1 MKKFHILY
9 VSLAS
14 MLIMFFVIVGFG
26 LKNTTLNN
34 VKLSAVDN
42 NYTITVNK
50 TSAFSVYVTGS
61 GVLKAAT
68 NASTDTYTVEQ
79 GTQINL
85 RVVNETKIFNG
96 WNITGTYEIPSG
108 YTCTTASEVFT
119 IVPQSNLT
127 VGVSR
132 IDPTTS
138 DKGKYMSNRFLIA
151 SYQDLFAL
159 QEAFKAGTTGT
170 NALYQ
175 EKLFTKNEA
184 DYSLIN
190 FYDQMFEGDP
200 TWMSYGDNVSAKING
215 IKNAG
220 FFSRIQK
227 GYYLV
232 TQSFAY
238 FDISESMII
247 EGVGTTTNP
256 FKGVFD
262 GLNGNDTSS
271 IFVVTS
277 INQQTTN
284 NITNYLGLF
293 GVLDEQ
299 AIIKNLKLDVSIA
312 INKADAN
319 PQKQNY
325 YVGGIAGRCNSAFI
339 YNIECSTR
347 HSVEFSGAT
356 TKDNKN
362 NLYIGGLF
370 GYMEAGI
377 EDYANIRLKQ
387 SNYSWNIETYSSFD
401 NVYSGLIA
409 GIAENSYINRISVNV
424 GGFNFNVHSNKK
436 TSNDAIQYHADMA
449 SGNIFGKYVTKAEKL
464 NRKLYVRNLDI
475 SGSNLEVLSIIIHT
489 GTAYTGGLIGYIDA
503 SVADR
508 YLYIGDVIYN
518 IEGSSSS
525 SIISS
530 SINKDSVTNL
540 YAGGLFGYINGG
552 YVKAGPSFNNRIVTQ
567 YIEDQPFKRYNYIFN
582 TNMVIKAENFG
593 LTSAKQGRVLA
604 GGLAGFGYFDISG
617 TVDNPTELLL
627 SPKNKT
633 FTVNAIQKTAASPVT
648 VNSEHIFD
656 HCLTGLLFTTVNTIE
671 EPSTPIGYT
680 YEYINVYAD
689 NYGVDSIREIDS
701 LTIGDLKTGGL
712 LSYAHGITINGVNLY
727 LNSGYIN
734 CSALSYASYTRIFGN
749 NASCG
754 GLVGTLWS
762 STVSNCK
769 ISGFDDNYNDIGTK
783 VQILSI
789 QNAQKGGTRDN
800 DNYVAENFVGGM
812 FGEIRRTTL
821 EGCVYNGSSTNEDYV
836 QLQGHQN
843 PDTAFCGGIVGY
855 IYNLSINTAG
865 VSKSGKPV
873 SFHNVVNNCKIKNAH
888 VYAGATNIK
897 TKFNKPDIYIGGI
910 VGASLCDSSGTT
922 TVISN
927 CDVHDSKIEAVGN
940 ELMRVY
946 VGGVVGTIGFSNIT
960 GTVTNC
966 YVVNSHVSAISKG
979 QTATDTYTNG
989 GQNFARAAGIEA
1001 NTSSVTISYC
1011 AVIDTTIES
1020 NASHIS
1026 SIAAGIF
1033 TREKSQNATIKN
1045 CYTNAFVSSAGTAA
1059 TVETYPIAPCDAQTG
1074 ADTSY
1079 YVTNNIPTITNE
1091 KNAVGI
1097 TLNKTLLN
1105 TTNLDILN
1113 ALSGNKINS
1122 NHNKAIKF
1130 FPAFDTPDV
1139 FSVNDTGDNNV
1150 ATLNLNGDT
1159 DATNYLYIIISAKGG
1174 GNTRRPLFTARGGTY
1189 QDLDE
1194 LNADGWFILGT
1205 IIVYNGVSSQA
1216 GSLSNPSISYPIN
1229 FNEYEFKTDPVTGKT
1244 YFKNKIYPYD
1254 EIQNN
1259 DYENLGYNETVG
1271 GPGQTLPVP
1280 AGISSSVTY
1289 DISDS
1294 ASTFPI
1300 PSTTPS
1306 GRYIYLKT
1314 TANSYYY
1321 SFNQRGSQTWIDFE
1335 YCGSSTE
1342 GLTTYYY
1349 YRATRPD
1356 FEAAGQAKAKIH
1368 RYYTIDR
1375 QISHAWD
1382 GLEGNIEITIDKND
1396 NDTLY
1401 LIETTND
1408 SDGAANFTG
1417 IKTSVTTNQLI
1428 NNYLNSATINITGTD
1443 LYDGSSSSLE
1453 FYCSTDSNNWSLIGS
1468 EYINY
1473 SASSIDIDLSSFT
1486 SFLLSSQKYFQ
1497 IINNSADDNIS
1508 ISTINVNY
1516 EVADIQEVNSYR
1528 YLPIGSSTSSGSFN
1542 IFNAGTETI
1551 TPIGSQGYNVDGSV
1565 FILPSMASGV
1575 SINRIITVNV
1585 RDNIPDIVIRFEL
1598 DEADAILYEE
1608 FVDIYGMPYSFNSSV
1623 GSYTFENNV
1632 NTVSSVREYTFTFK
1646 PNVEISD
1653 VTTFYLAFTIGSTS
1667 NLAPY
1672 CYRFIIN
1679 PNRRVLERVTYATY
1693 TPPLNYQKAD
1703 KLGEASN
1710 PYMISYGSTT
1720 KLIPIFTRV
1729 NDLPYAVEEYH
1740 FAAQQTLTRG
1750 AIGYTKFYEL
1760 INDEY
1765 VLTEDTL
1772 SDTSK
1777 TYYIFKRHEYL
1788 SEMNTSLVTYNLIT
1802 PETGTMNASGEF
1814 VSVASGNLNSDYYID
1829 IVLNEDPTQK
1839 KSIYYNFAERFSVT
1853 YSSEG
1858 ADIVG
1863 LANTTSKT
1871 PYIVDFTI
1879 QSGYCGSISRLSVTI
1894 GDAEYDLDDILSYP
1908 DGGWLRDSSGNEFN
1922 NDRLPELSQR
1932 FYRLAIPGE
1941 IINGDIDIDVVFYQM
1956 FTITFDLQC
1965 ADFAYDYVAG
1975 GGVQSISYSV
1985 IKGTKFKEYF
1995 DSAKQTAINDLK
2007 EAVLETLTGY
2017 IFTGW
2022 YLINNANNVISY
2034 TSSFEDILSADQ
2046 DIPINS
2052 SFVFYARWSFLIEL
2066 VEAPGTHIHPA
2077 FNSDFMYQ
2085 YDDAGRVTNTILIPL
2100 NNNNGYIF
2108 TVSKDDD
2115 FIGDVNV
2122 TAYSAK
2128 QINHE
2133 YVIEP
2138 IQIDYYNNNSDI
2150 YHIKKGNITGY
2161 VIIATSVSNSHI
2173 IVGRNTASI
2182 LDEIVPQ
2189 DGVFT
2194 FKYVVNHYN
2203 LDAESKSYIFS
2214 NNNLNK
2220 KMDLMFE
2227 FYINQYDSNVD
2238 DFVQVPKGL
2247 VKDTTI
2253 EVFYSRFIT
2262 STETPDF
2269 TAVGTYKITA
2279 ADEASNKHQFHLNDF
2294 KKWNYY
2300 EDYPESANYTF
2311 QDMIGSETSVSE
2323 VYYIIITPPNGY
2335 DELPTGYDTRDIP
2348 EQMTERDVCNHIMN
2362 VGYVEPDTDNPGEY
2376 KYLEG
2381 DRNTNNFNIHDLQE
2395 NYSHVLQSTVSDETS
2410 LQTAYYTVV
2419 PSRKTIVTNEHGTI
2433 GGSDRDYYTFYDIQ
2447 DYAFLDLT
2455 YHNCY
2460 INDDLGYIKL
2470 FDDATQGTRG
2480 EIISSNFSSHFLEI
2494 DLVMGYNTGN
2504 VEVYGAL
2511 GDSTDWE
2518 IISTI
2523 YVDDVDY
2530 KEYTVVF
2537 PEKYDKF
2544 RVVNT
2549 SLNTIFLKQINYV
2562 SRLSGIQY
2570 EITTDDYFNEDFNKV
2585 NKVPGS
2591 ESGTLGADGYTV
2603 KYRSYNSILGDVRH
2617 NGKTFAL
2624 AVQIKDSS
2632 GIVMDIPNNYESIVE
2647 CHVYYEY
2654 LDSNNVLQVGTTTIE
2669 SNLANVKGRNTIFY
2683 NLTDTLRD
2691 KNVNKVDFYFTISDA
2706 SYEINSIL
2714 LIENPSFYKPAMAE
2728 VRQVVYDINA

>member
-26 LKNTTLNN
+26 LQNTTLNN
-34 VKLSAVDN
+34 IKVGAVDDS
-42 NYTITVNK
+42 YTITINK
-50 TSAFSVYVTGS
+50 TSAFSVFVTGS
-61 GVLKAAT
+61 GVLKAST
-68 NASTDTYTVEQ
+68 NASTDVYTVEQ

-96 WNITGTYEIPSG
+96 WDITGTYEIPSG

-159 QEAFKAGTTGT
+159 QEAFKAGTTGS

-175 EKLFTKNEA
+175 TKLFTKNEA

-200 TWMSYGDNVSAKING
+200 TWMSYGDNVAAKING

-220 FFSRIQK
+220 FFARIQK

-256 FKGVFD
+256 FMGVFD
-262 GLNGNDTSS
+262 GLNGNDISS

-277 INQQTTN
+277 INQETTN
-284 NITNYLGLF
+284 NITRYIGLF

-319 PQKQNY
+319 PQTQNY
-325 YVGGIAGRCNSAFI
+325 YIGGIAGRCNSAFI
-339 YNIECSTR
+339 YNIECSAR
-347 HSVEFSGAT
+347 HSVELSGAT
-356 TKDNKN
+356 TKGNKN
-362 NLYIGGLF
+362 SLYIGGLF

-377 EDYANIRLKQ
+377 EDYANISLKQ

-409 GIAENSYINRISVNV
+409 GIAENSYVNRISVNV
-424 GGFNFNVHSNKK
+424 GGFNYNVHSNKQT
-436 TSNDAIQYHADMA
+436 TSDDIQYHAIMS

-475 SGSNLEVLSIIIHT
+475 SGSNSEVLSIILHT

-508 YLYIGDVIYN
+508 YLYIGDVVYN
-518 IEGSSSS
+518 IDGSGTS
-525 SIISS
+525 SILSS
-530 SINKDSVTNL
+530 SINKDSITNL

-552 YVKAGPSFNNRIVTQ
+552 YVKADSSFKDRIVTQ

-582 TNMVIKAENFG
+582 SNIAIKAENFG
-593 LTSAKQGRVLA
+593 LTSAQQGKVFA
-604 GGLAGFGYFDISG
+604 GGLAAFGYFDISG

-656 HCLTGLLFTTVNTIE
+656 HCLAGLLFATVN
-671 EPSTPIGYT
+671 STENPNTPCGYS
-680 YEYINVYAD
+680 YNYINVYAD

-701 LTIGDLKTGGL
+701 PTIGDLKSGGL
-712 LSYAHGITINGVNLY
+712 LAYAHGISINGVHLY
-727 LNSGYIN
+727 LNSGFIN
-734 CSALSYASYTRIFGN
+734 CSALSYASYTRIVGN

-754 GLVGTLWS
+754 GLVGNLWT
-762 STVSNCK
+762 STVEDCL
-769 ISGFDDNYNDIGTK
+769 ISGFDDDYNDVGTK
-783 VQILSI
+783 LQILSI
-789 QNAQKGGTRDN
+789 QNAQKGGTQDN
-800 DNYVAENFVGGM
+800 ANYVAENFVGGM
-812 FGEIRRTTL
+812 FGEIRKTTL
-821 EGCVYNGSSTNEDYV
+821 ESCVYNGSPTNDDYI

-855 IYNLSINTAG
+855 IYNLT
-865 VSKSGKPV
+865 V
-873 SFHNVVNNCKIKNAH
+873 SFNNVVNNCKIKNGH

-897 TKFNKPDIYIGGI
+897 TKFNKPDIYVGGI
-910 VGASLCDSSGTT
+910 VGASLCNSNGTT

-927 CDVHDSKIEAVGN
+927 CNVNDTKIEAVGN
-940 ELMRVY
+940 ELIRVY
-946 VGGVVGTIGFSNIT
+946 VGGIVGTINYSGIT

-966 YVVNSHVSAISKG
+966 YVVNSQISAISKG
-979 QTATDTYTNG
+979 QTAVDVYNNQ
-989 GQNFARAAGIEA
+989 GQNFARAAGIQS
-1001 NTSSVTISYC
+1001 NTSSATISYC
-1011 AVIDTTIES
+1011 AVIDSTVEAS
-1020 NASHIS
+1020 ASHIS

-1033 TREKSQNATIKN
+1033 TRERTQTATIKN
-1045 CYTNAFVSSAGTAA
+1045 CYTNAYVSSTGTAA
-1059 TVETYPIAPCDAQTG
+1059 TIQTYPIAPCSAGTG

-1079 YVTNNIPTITNE
+1079 YVKNNIPVITSE
-1091 KNAVGI
+1091 QNAVGI

-1105 TTNLDILN
+1105 TSSLDILN
-1113 ALSGNKINS
+1113 ALSNNRINS
-1122 NHNKAIKF
+1122 NHNKATKF
-1130 FPAFDTPDV
+1130 FPAFDAPDV
-1139 FSVNDTGDNNV
+1139 FSVNDNGDNNV
-1150 ATLNLNGDT
+1150 ATLNQNGDT
-1159 DATNYLYIIISAKGG
+1159 DATNYLYIIVSAKGS
-1174 GNTRRPLFTARGGTY
+1174 GNTRRPLFTSRGGTY
-1189 QDLDE
+1189 QDLEE

-1205 IIVYNGVSSQA
+1205 IIVYNGISSYA

-1229 FNEYEFKTDPVTGKT
+1229 YNEYEFKTDPVTGKT

-1259 DYENLGYNETVG
+1259 DYENLGYNETAG
-1271 GPGQTLPVP
+1271 GPGQILPAPSGV
-1280 AGISSSVTY
+1280 SSSVMY
-1289 DISDS
+1289 DLSDS
-1294 ASTFPI
+1294 ATTFP
-1300 PSTTPS
+1300 SSTTTPS

-1314 TANSYYY
+1314 TANTYYY
-1321 SFNQRGSQTWIDFE
+1321 SFNQRGTQTWTDFE

-1349 YRATRPD
+1349 YRAVRPD
-1356 FEAAGQAKAKIH
+1356 FDSGGNTKAKIH
-1368 RYYTIDR
+1368 RYYTVDR
-1375 QISHAWD
+1375 QLTHEWD
-1382 GLEGNIEITIDKND
+1382 GLEGNIEINIDKND
-1396 NDTLY
+1396 NDTLF
-1401 LIETTND
+1401 LIETTRD
-1408 SDGAANFTG
+1408 SNGAENFTG
-1417 IKTSVTTNQLI
+1417 IKTDITTNQLI
-1428 NNYLNSATINITGTD
+1428 SNYLNSATINITGTD
-1443 LYDGSSSSLE
+1443 LYNGSTSNLEFYYSTDSSNWALIDSEYVDYSSSLI
-1453 FYCSTDSNNWSLIGS
+1453 SV
-1468 EYINY
+1468 
-1473 SASSIDIDLSSFT
+1473 DLSNYT

-1497 IINNSADDNIS
+1497 IINDSSDDDVS
-1508 ISTINVNY
+1508 ISTVNVTY
-1516 EVADIQEVNSYR
+1516 EVEIIQEVNSYR
-1528 YLPIGSSTSSGSFN
+1528 YIPTGGSSSSGSFN

-1551 TPIGSQGYNVDGSV
+1551 VPSGSQGYYVDGSV
-1565 FILPSMASGV
+1565 FILPLLSSGV
-1575 SINRIITVNV
+1575 SVNRIITVNV
-1585 RDNIPDIVIRFEL
+1585 RDDIPDIVIRFEL
-1598 DEADAILYEE
+1598 DEADAILYES
-1608 FVDIYGMPYSFNSSV
+1608 FVDIHGTPFTFNSIIGSYSFENS
-1623 GSYTFENNV
+1623 V
-1632 NTVSSVREYTFTFK
+1632 NTVSAVREYVFTFK
-1646 PNVEISD
+1646 PNVEIED
-1653 VTTFYLAFTIGSTS
+1653 TTTFYLAFTIGSTS
-1667 NLAPY
+1667 NYAPY
-1672 CYRFIIN
+1672 CYRFVIN

-1740 FAAQQTLTRG
+1740 FVTQQALTRG

-1760 INDEY
+1760 IDGEY

-1772 SDTSK
+1772 SNTSK

-1802 PETGTMNASGEF
+1802 AATGTMNASGEF
-1814 VSVASGNLNSDYYID
+1814 VSVSSGSLNSDYYID
-1829 IVLNEDPTQK
+1829 VVLNEDPTQK
-1839 KSIYYNFAERFSVT
+1839 KSVYYNFAERFSVT

-1871 PYIVDFTI
+1871 PYIVDLTI
-1879 QSGYCGSISRLSVTI
+1879 QSGYCGSISRLLVTI
-1894 GDAEYDLDDILSYP
+1894 GDTEYDLDDILSYP

-1922 NDRLPELSQR
+1922 DEHLPELSQR

-1941 IINGDIDIDVVFYQM
+1941 IIDGDIDIDVVFYQM
-1956 FTITFDLQC
+1956 FIITFDLQC
-1965 ADFAYDYVAG
+1965 VDFAYDYVAN
-1975 GGVQSISYSV
+1975 GGVQSLSYSV
-1985 IKGTKFKEYF
+1985 IKGTNFKEYF
-1995 DSAKQTAINDLK
+1995 DSAKQTQINNLK
-2007 EAVLETLTGY
+2007 EAVLDTLTGY

-2034 TSSFEDILSADQ
+2034 TSSFEDILSAEQ

-2085 YDDAGRVTNTILIPL
+2085 YDDNGRVTNTILIPL
-2100 NNNNGYIF
+2100 NNNNGYMF

-2122 TAYSAK
+2122 AAYSAK
-2128 QINHE
+2128 EINHE

-2138 IQIDYYNNNSDI
+2138 IEIDYYNNNSEI
-2150 YHIKKGNITGY
+2150 YHIKKSNITGY
-2161 VIIATSVSNSHI
+2161 VIITTSVSNSHI

-2203 LDAESKSYIFS
+2203 LDADSKSYIFS
-2214 NNNLNK
+2214 NNNLSKN
-2220 KMDLMFE
+2220 MDLMFE
-2227 FYINQYDSNVD
+2227 FFINQYDSD
-2238 DFVQVPKGL
+2238 ADSFVQVPKGL
-2247 VKDTTI
+2247 IKDTTI

-2269 TAVGTYKITA
+2269 TTVGTYKITA
-2279 ADEASNKHQFHLNDF
+2279 ADEAANKYQFHLNDF

-2311 QDMIGSETSVSE
+2311 QDMIGSDNSVSE
-2323 VYYIIITPPNGY
+2323 VYYIIVTPPNGY
-2335 DELPTGYDTRDIP
+2335 DDLPDGYELRDIP
-2348 EQMTERDVCNHIMN
+2348 EQVTERDVWNCVMN
-2362 VGYVEPDTDNPGEY
+2362 VGYVEPDPENPGEY

-2381 DRNTNNFNIHDLQE
+2381 ERKTGNFNIHDLQE
-2395 NYSHVLQSTVSDETS
+2395 NYSHVLQSTVSDETA

-2419 PSRKTIVTNEHGTI
+2419 PSRKTIVTNEHGTL
-2433 GGSDRDYYTFYDIQ
+2433 GGSERDYYKFYDIQ

-2470 FDDATQGTRG
+2470 FDDAVQGTRG
-2480 EIISSNFSSHFLEI
+2480 EIISSNFSSHLLEI
-2494 DLVMGYNTGN
+2494 DLVMGYNTGT

-2511 GDSTDWE
+2511 GSSTDWE
-2518 IISTI
+2518 LVSTI

-2537 PEKYDKF
+2537 PERFNKF
-2544 RVVNT
+2544 RIVNT
-2549 SLNTIFLKQINYV
+2549 SLNTIFLKEINYV
-2562 SRLSGIQY
+2562 SRLSGIKY
-2570 EITTDDYFNEDFNKV
+2570 EVTTDDYFNGDFFKV

-2603 KYRSYNSILGDVRH
+2603 TYRSYQSIVGDVRH

-2632 GIVMDIPNNYESIVE
+2632 GIVMDIPYNYESIIE

-2654 LDSNNVLQVGTTTIE
+2654 LDSLGTLQVGTTTIE

-2683 NLTDTLRD
+2683 NLTDVLRE
-2691 KNVNKVDFYFTISDA
+2691 KEVNRISFYFTINDA
-2706 SYEINSIL
+2706 TYEINSIL
-2714 LIENPSFYKPAMAE
+2714 LVENPSFYKPAMAE